1 MGQHLASFREFFRMD
16 GNKQQS
22 SSSSSS
28 STTSSS
34 SSEEEAN
41 NTDGNQ
47 RAILDMPGQNNG
59 DIENS
64 TDNNESNGNN
74 HELIQHNSVDS
85 NDGDNKQQNQNI
97 NNEQINLDNHNS
109 RFESIYS
116 QPLDSQQDTT
126 KQVCNNGNFVAGS
139 DIDLKQQ
146 QQQQPP
152 QEQPCCSGSG
162 SNSSSSSEDSPVN
175 PALRRTSKTLS
186 FGKRKNKQRNKD
198 QSPVCNHALSSKKKR
213 SNWVLKFNCA
223 KSKGSKN
230 TDMPDQPNN
239 SSECVCTGF
248 RSTEEHP
255 MGAGVVFNNRSATQ
269 SPILGPLPPSPVI
282 DLSRFNPAEF
292 PMEDCDERARQQRA
306 REMEEGVE
314 PPPGYRPN
322 YSSSALQ
329 VHPNGITVDS
339 LTALFQS
346 HAGIQAAALT
356 ALSQIDLVLVPN
368 IERPAH
374 TQVDYVHCLVPDLRS
389 ITACSFYWG
398 KMDRYE
404 AERLLDG
411 KQEGTFLLRD
421 SAQEEFL
428 FSVSFRKYGRS
439 LHARIEQWNHKFS
452 FDSHDPGVYAS
463 ETVCGLIEHYKDP
476 SCCMFFEPMLTIPL
490 HRNFAFPLQHLCRAV
505 ITTRTTYD
513 GINKLQLP
521 KTLKSYLK
529 EYHYKQRVRIRRLD
543 SENDI
548 ILAREGEI
556 SFILG

>member
-1 MGQHLASFREFFRMD
+1 MGQHFASLREFFRMD
-16 GNKQQS
+16 GERQAAEICASALSQPLPLEMVNRDITES
-22 SSSSSS
+22 L
-28 STTSSS
+28 
-34 SSEEEAN
+34 SE
-41 NTDGNQ
+41 
-47 RAILDMPGQNNG
+47 
-59 DIENS
+59 
-64 TDNNESNGNN
+64 NETNGNVPVM
-74 HELIQHNSVDS
+74 NSNILPNRLECKLEGNLD
-85 NDGDNKQQNQNI
+85 NDRL
-97 NNEQINLDNHNS
+97 NLDVDNHNS
-109 RFESIYS
+109 RFESLYS
-116 QPLDSQQDTT
+116 QPVEAQDT
-126 KQVCNNGNFVAGS
+126 KQVCNNGNVTNESSFR
-139 DIDLKQQ
+139 QQ
-146 QQQQPP
+146 Q
-152 QEQPCCSGSG
+152 EACCSSSSS
-162 SNSSSSSEDSPVN
+162 SNSSSSSEDSPIN
-175 PALRRTSKTLS
+175 PPLRRSSKTLS

-198 QSPVCNHALSSKKKR
+198 QSPVCNHVLSSKKKR

-223 KSKGSKN
+223 KSKSSKN
-230 TDMPDQPNN
+230 TDIIPGQGSNN
-239 SSECVCTGF
+239 SDC
-248 RSTEEHP
+248 
-255 MGAGVVFNNRSATQ
+255 
-269 SPILGPLPPSPVI
+269 
-282 DLSRFNPAEF
+282 
-292 PMEDCDERARQQRA
+292 DCDERARIQRA

-314 PPPGYRPN
+314 PPPGYKPN
-322 YSSSALQ
+322 YPTGIQ

-339 LTALFQS
+339 LAALFQA

-356 ALSQIDLVLVPN
+356 ALSQIDFTLIPN

-404 AERLLDG
+404 AERLLEG

-529 EYHYKQRVRIRRLD
+529 EYHYKQRVRVRRLD
-543 SENDI
+543 TESD
-548 ILAREGEI
+548 LQTDCRSI
-556 SFILG
+556 SCLPI

>member
-1 MGQHLASFREFFRMD
+1 MGQHFASFRDFFRMD
-16 GNKQQS
+16 NKQQS
-22 SSSSSS
+22 PEACNIN
-28 STTSSS
+28 
-34 SSEEEAN
+34 SEDN
-41 NTDGNQ
+41 KPDC
-47 RAILDMPGQNNG
+47 DMSRQNN
-59 DIENS
+59 DIENIV
-64 TDNNESNGNN
+64 DNENNGNLAN
-74 HELIQHNSVDS
+74 NSIVADE
-85 NDGDNKQQNQNI
+85 NKQIRN
-97 NNEQINLDNHNS
+97 NNEQLNLENHNT

-116 QPLDSQQDTT
+116 QPLDTQQES
-126 KQVCNNGNFVAGS
+126 KQVCNNGNFVTGS
-139 DIDLKQQ
+139 ENELKQQ
-146 QQQQPP
+146 
-152 QEQPCCSGSG
+152 EPCCSNSG
-162 SNSSSSSEDSPVN
+162 SNSSSSSEDSSLD

-186 FGKRKNKQRNKD
+186 FGKRKSKQRNKD
-198 QSPVCNHALSSKKKR
+198 QSPVCNHVLSSKKKR

-230 TDMPDQPNN
+230 TDMPDQAN
-239 SSECVCTGF
+239 SSTECVCTGY

-255 MGAGVVFNNRSATQ
+255 MGAGVVFNNRSIPQ
-269 SPILGPLPPSPVI
+269 SPVLGPLPPSPVI
-282 DLSRFNPAEF
+282 DLSRFNPAEY

-322 YSSSALQ
+322 YSSAIK
-329 VHPNGITVDS
+329 VPPNGITIDS

-346 HAGIQAAALT
+346 HAGIQAAALS
-356 ALSQIDLVLVPN
+356 ALSQMEINFHPN

-452 FDSHDPGVYAS
+452 FDAHDPGVYAS

-521 KTLKSYLK
+521 KTLKAYLK
-529 EYHYKQRVRIRRLD
+529 EYHYKQRIRVKILD
-543 SENDI
+543 NENDV
-548 ILAREGEI
+548 LDGRSI
-556 SFILG
+556 SYVPVI

>member
-1 MGQHLASFREFFRMD
+1 MGQRFASFREFFKMD
-16 GNKQQS
+16 SKQSHHHQQLEQDHQQ
-22 SSSSSS
+22 
-28 STTSSS
+28 TS
-34 SSEEEAN
+34 EAGTDDNQHASAYVMPN
-41 NTDGNQ
+41 NE
-47 RAILDMPGQNNG
+47 
-59 DIENS
+59 DIEN
-64 TDNNESNGNN
+64 TGDNENNGNQ
-74 HELIQHNSVDS
+74 LDNSLADE
-85 NDGDNKQQNQNI
+85 NKEQNRNI
-97 NNEQINLDNHNS
+97 NNEELNLENHNS

-116 QPLDSQQDTT
+116 QPLDSTTTTTTTTNTIQDNTN
-126 KQVCNNGNFVAGS
+126 KACNNNGNFVGATETEF
-139 DIDLKQQ
+139 KQQ
-146 QQQQPP
+146 Q
-152 QEQPCCSGSG
+152 EPCCSSSG
-162 SNSSSSSEDSPVN
+162 SSSSEDSSADPS
-175 PALRRTSKTLS
+175 LRRTSKTLS
-186 FGKRKNKQRNKD
+186 FVKRKCKQRNKD
-198 QSPVCNHALSSKKKR
+198 QNQVCNHTTLSSKKKR

-239 SSECVCTGF
+239 SAECVCTGY

-255 MGAGVVFNNRSATQ
+255 MGAGVVFNNHSIPQ
-269 SPILGPLPPSPVI
+269 SPVLGPLPPSPVI
-282 DLSRFNPAEF
+282 DLSRFNPAEY

-322 YSSSALQ
+322 YSSAIQ
-329 VHPNGITVDS
+329 VHPNGITVED

-346 HAGIQAAALT
+346 HVGIQAAAVT
-356 ALSQIDLVLVPN
+356 ALSQMDITLVSN

-374 TQVDYVHCLVPDLRS
+374 TQVDYVHCLVPDLQS
-389 ITACSFYWG
+389 ITACTFYWG

-428 FSVSFRKYGRS
+428 FSVSFRKYGKS

-529 EYHYKQRVRIRRLD
+529 EYHYKQRVRVRRLD

-548 ILAREGEI
+548 MLYGRSI
-556 SFILG
+556 SYLPMI

>member
-1 MGQHLASFREFFRMD
+1 MGQHFASLREFFRME
-16 GNKQQS
+16 GEKQSLQVYNES
-22 SSSSSS
+22 LHQLSFDMLDQED
-28 STTSSS
+28 
-34 SSEEEAN
+34 SE
-41 NTDGNQ
+41 NTQKNE
-47 RAILDMPGQNNG
+47 NNG
-59 DIENS
+59 NVPNS
-64 TDNNESNGNN
+64 NIISNKPDDN
-74 HELIQHNSVDS
+74 LD
-85 NDGDNKQQNQNI
+85 
-97 NNEQINLDNHNS
+97 NEQLNLDVDNHNS

-116 QPLDSQQDTT
+116 QPIDTQDT
-126 KQVCNNGNFVAGS
+126 KQNCNNGNIVVNAVES
-139 DIDLKQQ
+139 SLKQQ
-146 QQQQPP
+146 
-152 QEQPCCSGSG
+152 ELCVNNSGS
-162 SNSSSSSEDSPVN
+162 SYTSSSSEDSPVN
-175 PALRRTSKTLS
+175 PSFRRSSKTLS
-186 FGKRKNKQRNKD
+186 FGKRKVVGKQRNKD
-198 QSPVCNHALSSKKKR
+198 QNPVCNHVLSSKKKR

-223 KSKGSKN
+223 KNKVSKN
-230 TDMPDQPNN
+230 TDIPGQGGN
-239 SSECVCTGF
+239 SSECICTGY
-248 RSTEEHP
+248 RRTEEHT
-255 MGAGVVFNNRSATQ
+255 MGASNVLNISAPQ
-269 SPILGPLPPSPVI
+269 SPVLGPLPPSPVI
-282 DLSRFNPAEF
+282 DLSRFNPEEF
-292 PMEDCDERARQQRA
+292 PMEDCDERARLQRA

-314 PPPGYRPN
+314 PPPGYRPS
-322 YSSSALQ
+322 YPSGIQ

-339 LTALFQS
+339 LAALFQA
-346 HAGIQAAALT
+346 HAGIHAAALT
-356 ALSQIDLVLVPN
+356 ALSQIDFSLIPN
-368 IERPAH
+368 IERPIH

-404 AERLLDG
+404 AERLLEG

-463 ETVCGLIEHYKDP
+463 KTVCGLIEHYKDP

-543 SENDI
+543 IENDVQSD
-548 ILAREGEI
+548 GKSI
-556 SFILG
+556 SYIPLT